1 MDSSTNYGET
11 YQKLRS
17 EVNKFE
23 PGGKK
28 ESPEIESSENKSGG
42 ITSYFKS
49 PYLYMVGVFVLLFFV
64 FLVTRPRLV
73 TVEVEGQ
80 EARKLSVKKVLVW
93 SVALS
98 APLIFAIYFYIYRK
112 VKSPT
117 GESTGSTSL
126 LANKV

>member
-17 EVNKFE
+17 EVNKFD

-28 ESPEIESSENKSGG
+28 ESPEIENLENKSGN
-42 ITSYFKS
+42 IMSYFKS
-49 PYLYMVGVFVLLFFV
+49 PYLYMVGIFVVLFFV
-64 FLVTRPRLV
+64 FLVMKPRLV
-73 TVEVEGQ
+73 TVEVEGK
-80 EARKLSVKKVLVW
+80 EGRKLSIKKLLVW

-117 GESTGSTSL
+117 GESAGSTS
-126 LANKV
+126 

>member
-1 MDSSTNYGET
+1 MESSPNYGET

-23 PGGKK
+23 PGGGKK
-28 ESPEIESSENKSGG
+28 ESPEIESLENKSGG

-64 FLVTRPRLV
+64 FIVTRPRLV

-80 EARKLSVKKVLVW
+80 ETRKLSAKKVLVW

-112 VKSPT
+112 VKSPV
-117 GESTGSTSL
+117 GESAGTS
-126 LANKV
+126 